1 MPNDRFNYNTIYDTQ
16 PRRGARHEMWEQ
28 MTYYES
34 YSSCQTEDEIKEKAI
49 ADTKIAI
56 FLGNNPD
63 RIKAIENAMNN
74 AIANIRGKS
83 DD

>member
-1 MPNDRFNYNTIYDTQ
+1 MIDLTTTPYMIHS
-16 PRRGARHEMWEQ
+16 PEEGLGMRGGEQ

-74 AIANIRGKS
+74 AIANMRGES
-83 DD
+83 DV